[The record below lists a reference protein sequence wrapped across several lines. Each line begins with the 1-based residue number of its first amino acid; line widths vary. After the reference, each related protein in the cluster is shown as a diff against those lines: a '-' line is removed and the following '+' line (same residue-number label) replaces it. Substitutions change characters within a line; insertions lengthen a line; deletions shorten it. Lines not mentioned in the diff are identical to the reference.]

1 MNKITLIGDSIF
13 DNGTYVSPGEPD
25 VTQQVKGLLDDGDTV
40 TRLAVDGDITSGV
53 ERQLR
58 GIPDGATHLFISV
71 GGNDA
76 LGYLHLFER
85 PVPNIGAALIEFYE
99 VMNAFESEYVTMLNK
114 VIKYGLH
121 TTLCTIYHPYFEHES
136 SERIMDVMSTGIE
149 FSTLQKKADRHS
161 YFCM

>member
-13 DNGTYVSPGEPD
+13 DNGTYVVPGEPD

-85 PVPNIGAALIEFYE
+85 PVPNIGAALIKLF
-99 VMNAFESEYVTMLNK
+99 
-114 VIKYGLH
+114 
-121 TTLCTIYHPYFEHES
+121 
-136 SERIMDVMSTGIE
+136 
-149 FSTLQKKADRHS
+149 
-161 YFCM
+161 